1 MSLAYQG
8 ASLWQTGNDPAT
20 ALHAH
25 RRQKLGPLISAG
37 QWLPLLPHLL
47 NETPSI
53 QRPTFHLRNDDW
65 LALHCENNTRE
76 SSNFKWHPRPAPE
89 LCLVRVFIAND
100 LVVAMEG
107 LPSCGRAAKP
117 PPQFPVTERQRV
129 DEATH
134 PKVVSKDRHL
144 NHGLNHPVN
153 HRVSDSPPPKPFEF
167 RVKSIQFIRF
177 PTGIKIWI
185 VCQFLS
191 RNIVPLLLN
200 LALQTIDQPM
210 MIKFLGKETEFQIE

>member
-1 MSLAYQG
+1 MIGRSMSLAYQG

-89 LCLVRVFIAND
+89 SCLVRVFIAND

-167 RVKSIQFIRF
+167 RGCIFKRLYRFRFSNSKSTLFHCIY
-177 PTGIKIWI
+177 P
-185 VCQFLS
+185 
-191 RNIVPLLLN
+191 
-200 LALQTIDQPM
+200 
-210 MIKFLGKETEFQIE
+210 